1 MGLRGLLSLLL
12 VVALA
17 RSAAAQITVPNADDT
32 DGAFSPVVNVQVDLS
47 LADTVSFADFQM
59 GVNPNPGQ
67 GVYIPEQWA
76 VVFRYSSVNIP
87 SGVTVT
93 FSNHPSLAP
102 VVWLVSGNVTISG
115 VVNLSGGNGHP
126 FNTTATQSL
135 PGPGGFRGGR
145 GRRQFVA
152 SSAGFGPGG
161 AGWTTW
167 GILFPPGASHFSGG
181 GSGSGTIPI
190 PPTYGNSS
198 LLPLRGGSGGAGSN
212 FDENVEGGGA
222 GGGAILIA
230 ATQSV
235 TINGGLYSYGGNY
248 GGHPHRSSGGSGGSI
263 RVVSDNIMGS
273 GYVYAL
279 GGAGASSSN
288 GGIGRIRI
296 EGNNISLVS
305 TTPPASQAI
314 VGATA
319 QIWPS
324 ASIPALRVLS
334 IGGAAAPDDPYAR
347 LNLPSDIQLSDP
359 FPVTVVIEA
368 TNMPLDW
375 TVNLRTVPITGAD
388 INTPATFASGDATL
402 STWEAEVQ
410 LTNGFSV
417 MQARA
422 VDPNP

>member
-1 MGLRGLLSLLL
+1 
-12 VVALA
+12 
-17 RSAAAQITVPNADDT
+17 
-32 DGAFSPVVNVQVDLS
+32 
-47 LADTVSFADFQM
+47 
-59 GVNPNPGQ
+59 
-67 GVYIPEQWA
+67 
-76 VVFRYSSVNIP
+76 
-87 SGVTVT
+87 
-93 FSNHPSLAP
+93 
-102 VVWLVSGNVTISG
+102 
-115 VVNLSGGNGHP
+115 
-126 FNTTATQSL
+126 
-135 PGPGGFRGGR
+135 
-145 GRRQFVA
+145 
-152 SSAGFGPGG
+152 
-161 AGWTTW
+161 
-167 GILFPPGASHFSGG
+167 
-181 GSGSGTIPI
+181 
-190 PPTYGNSS
+190 
-198 LLPLRGGSGGAGSN
+198 
-212 FDENVEGGGA
+212 
-222 GGGAILIA
+222 
-230 ATQSV
+230 
-235 TINGGLYSYGGNY
+235 
-248 GGHPHRSSGGSGGSI
+248 
-263 RVVSDNIMGS
+263 MGS